1 MSARTKARK
10 RALDILF
17 QSDIRGDA
25 LAVTLASEAT
35 RAANEPSRE
44 ASWLYARE
52 IVDGVIDN
60 QDEID
65 EQITTFAKDW
75 SLARMP
81 AVDRA
86 LLRMAVWEILYN
98 DGEGFVFM
106 DVADYDQITVGAAT
120 VGDAAN
126 FLLENQQVQIALNNG
141 NPLYVELPASVIL
154 EITYTEPGLQ
164 GDRSSAG
171 TKAATVET
179 GYEIQVPLFVE
190 QGTKVKVHTR
200 TGDYLGRVN

>member
-75 SLARMP
+75 TLARMP

-86 LLRMAVWEILYN
+86 VLRIGAWEILYN
-98 DGEGFVFM
+98 DEVPTA
-106 DVADYDQITVGAAT
+106 VAIDEA
-120 VGDAAN
+120 
-126 FLLENQQVQIALNNG
+126 
-141 NPLYVELPASVIL
+141 VELVKEFSSDESGPFVHGVLARIARAS
-154 EITYTEPGLQ
+154 
-164 GDRSSAG
+164 
-171 TKAATVET
+171 
-179 GYEIQVPLFVE
+179 
-190 QGTKVKVHTR
+190 
-200 TGDYLGRVN
+200 